1 MDLTNFGEELKRL
14 RLEKQVSL
22 MDISFSTR
30 INIKFLEA
38 IEAGKFS
45 VLPQTY
51 VRAFLREYGEAI
63 GFGGDQILRKYDAIR
78 EPHAPTVPRETPQ
91 PAKTSA
97 PPAPRSTE
105 PKTERIS
112 AALKKNLL
120 FAGVLLAGVAFVLIL
135 RTPGP
140 KSQDTAQEI
149 PFDAVVKESE
159 ATTYKPDTVQRAFVP
174 PPQPVQADSLRL
186 EMQTSDS
193 VWISILVDGK
203 KTLEYLFPP
212 NRKRMFTAKDQF
224 SITMGNAGG
233 ATFRL
238 NGKDLG
244 SLGKRGGVVRNVL
257 INQARLKS
265 LSSG

>member
-1 MDLTNFGEELKRL
+1 MDLTKFGDELKRL

-51 VRAFLREYGEAI
+51 IRAFLREYGEAI
-63 GFGGDQILRKYDAIR
+63 GLGGEEILRKYESLR
-78 EPHAPTVPRETPQ
+78 EPQVQPASRETTTPVSTA
-91 PAKTSA
+91 PSPGAKSF
-97 PPAPRSTE
+97 
-105 PKTERIS
+105 ERKAEKFS
-112 AALKKNLL
+112 MSLKKNLL

-135 RTPGP
+135 RSPVP
-140 KSQDTAQEI
+140 KSQDAAQEI

-159 ATTYKPDTVQRAFVP
+159 ATAYKPDTTRRTFVP
-174 PPQPVQADSLRL
+174 APVQPDSLTL
-186 EMQTSDS
+186 EIQTTDS
-193 VWISILVDGK
+193 VWISILVDGRT
-203 KTLEYLFPP
+203 TLEYLFPP
-212 NRKRMFTAKDQF
+212 NRKRSFMAKDQF

-233 ATFRL
+233 ATFKL
-238 NGKDLG
+238 NGKELG
-244 SLGKRGGVVRNVL
+244 SLGKRGLVVRNVL
-257 INQARLKS
+257 INQARLKT

>member
-1 MDLTNFGEELKRL
+1 MDPSKFGEELKKL
-14 RLEKQVSL
+14 RLDKQVSL

-63 GFGGDQILRKYDAIR
+63 GIGDEEILRKYDAFR
-78 EPHAPTVPRETPQ
+78 DPQTSPAPRETSPTPRPTPT
-91 PAKTSA
+91 PAGRTS
-97 PPAPRSTE
+97 E
-105 PKTERIS
+105 PKEHKIS
-112 AALKKNLL
+112 LSLKKNII
-120 FAGVLLAGVAFVLIL
+120 FAGVLLAAVAFVLIL
-135 RTPGP
+135 RFP
-140 KSQDTAQEI
+140 TAKNPDPTQEI

-159 ATTYKPDTVQRAFVP
+159 ASTFKPDTLVSVVIP
-174 PPQPVQADSLRL
+174 PPVTQPDSLRL
-186 EMQTSDS
+186 EMATMDS

-212 NRKRMFTAKDQF
+212 NRKRTFSAKDKF

-233 ATFRL
+233 ASFKL
-238 NGKDLG
+238 NGKELG
-244 SLGKRGGVVRNVL
+244 PLGKRGAVIRNVV
-257 INQARLKS
+257 INEARLKS
-265 LSSG
+265 L

>member
-1 MDLTNFGEELKRL
+1 MDFSKFGEELKKL
-14 RLEKQVSL
+14 RLDKQVSL

-30 INIKFLEA
+30 INMKFLEA

-63 GFGGDQILRKYDAIR
+63 GMGAGEILRRYDALR
-78 EPHAPTVPRETPQ
+78 EPQSSAIPREAT
-91 PAKTSA
+91 
-97 PPAPRSTE
+97 PAPRSVSAPSTKTPE
-105 PKTERIS
+105 PRIQKFS
-112 AALKKNLL
+112 LNLKKNLV
-120 FAGVLLAGVAFVLIL
+120 FAGVLLAAVAFVLVL
-135 RTPGP
+135 RLPSA
-140 KSQDTAQEI
+140 KSTDTTQEI

-159 ATTYKPDTVQRAFVP
+159 ATTYKPDTAASVVIP
-174 PPQPVQADSLRL
+174 PPVIQSDSLHL
-186 EMQTSDS
+186 EMATTDS

-212 NRKRMFTAKDQF
+212 NRKRTFAAKDKF

-233 ATFRL
+233 ASFKL

-244 SLGKRGGVVRNVL
+244 TLGKRGNVVRNVV
-257 INQARLKS
+257 INEARLKN
-265 LSSG
+265 L

>member
-1 MDLTNFGEELKRL
+1 MDLIKFGEELKKL

-51 VRAFLREYGEAI
+51 IRAFLREYGEAI
-63 GFGGDQILRKYDAIR
+63 GFGGDELLRKYDALR
-78 EPHAPTVPRETPQ
+78 EPQPHTTTRET
-91 PAKTSA
+91 A
-97 PPAPRSTE
+97 PSVTPTAAPVSRPPE
-105 PKTERIS
+105 KKTEKLS
-112 AALKKNLL
+112 MSLKKNLL
-120 FAGVLLAGVAFVLIL
+120 FAGVLLAAVAFVLIL
-135 RTPGP
+135 RTPVAKTP
-140 KSQDTAQEI
+140 DAAQEI

-159 ATTYKPDTVQRAFVP
+159 ATAYKPDTARHAFVP
-174 PPQPVQADSLRL
+174 APMPVQPDSLRL
-186 EMQTSDS
+186 EMQSTDS

-203 KTLEYLFPP
+203 TTLEYLFPP
-212 NRKRMFTAKDQF
+212 NRKRTFLAKDQF

-238 NGKDLG
+238 NGKELG
-244 SLGKRGGVVRNVL
+244 SLGKRGSVVRNVL
-257 INQARLKS
+257 INQARLKT

>member
-1 MDLTNFGEELKRL
+1 MDLGKFGEELKKL

-51 VRAFLREYGEAI
+51 IRAFLREYGEAI
-63 GFGGDQILRKYDAIR
+63 GLGGEELLRKYDALR
-78 EPHAPTVPRETPQ
+78 QPQ
-91 PAKTSA
+91 PQTAPKESPSAVSPA
-97 PPAPRSTE
+97 PPPVKPLER
-105 PKTERIS
+105 KTATMS
-112 AALKKNLL
+112 VSLKKNLL
-120 FAGVLLAGVAFVLIL
+120 FAGVLLAAVAFFFIL
-135 RTPGP
+135 RSPVQKP
-140 KSQDTAQEI
+140 QDAAQEI

-159 ATTYKPDTVQRAFVP
+159 ATTYKPDTTRRVFAP
-174 PPQPVQADSLRL
+174 PPVPVQPDSLRL

-203 KTLEYLFPP
+203 TTLEYLFPP
-212 NRKRMFTAKDQF
+212 NRRRTFVAKDQF

-238 NGKDLG
+238 NGRELG
-244 SLGKRGGVVRNVL
+244 TLGKRGLVVRNVV
-257 INQARLKS
+257 INQERLKS